1 MQLSTWYL
9 CFISAGHAPCDN
21 FFGSLATP
29 HSRSSVAWR
38 QKSVRPWIPTEIF
51 PHLLQPAQPG
61 PICPSFP
68 PVWVQ
73 MMQNLRK
80 RRRQWQKS
88 VNDAKS
94 ATTMQKVALK
104 SLLLHPLLL
113 HQQLEAKQTLFSTK
127 KWKISFYSDDS
138 LPFHIFDRFHCQM
151 AALLGPSW
159 KSRQPRMCQYCQRM
173 FSNKFNLK
181 QHILNMHTVGRELA
195 CEICQKKVKNKWY
208 LRRHHVTH
216 HGAPLKKWE
225 KDRDHLR
232 GQYPYHML
240 YDPFRLS
247 WKKLISFHRASP
259 ENPRKFSAMQPSAN
273 NMGTIIVFNGITSY
287 RCTTIIVF
295 VPFNNHRPDIYSHTV
310 KSRCPECKN
319 KSVLYHFLC
328 MSIFFIKWFF
338 KHKKKILVA
347 SNWNKK
353 IKVMATPSRLQEIM
367 MHFERHCEEKDD
379 FQFRTGPF
387 SLDSYQAAINEI
399 VNASPSLWPPL
410 SMRWMPIQIGIPS

>member
-1 MQLSTWYL
+1 
-9 CFISAGHAPCDN
+9 
-21 FFGSLATP
+21 
-29 HSRSSVAWR
+29 
-38 QKSVRPWIPTEIF
+38 
-51 PHLLQPAQPG
+51 
-61 PICPSFP
+61 
-68 PVWVQ
+68 
-73 MMQNLRK
+73 
-80 RRRQWQKS
+80 
-88 VNDAKS
+88 
-94 ATTMQKVALK
+94 
-104 SLLLHPLLL
+104 
-113 HQQLEAKQTLFSTK
+113 
-127 KWKISFYSDDS
+127 
-138 LPFHIFDRFHCQM
+138 M

-328 MSIFFIKWFF
+328 MSRFFIKWFF
-338 KHKKKILVA
+338 KHEKKDFGLVQLKQKDKSDGNA
-347 SNWNKK
+347 EPTARNHDAFW
-353 IKVMATPSRLQEIM
+353 TPLWR
-367 MHFERHCEEKDD
+367 KDD